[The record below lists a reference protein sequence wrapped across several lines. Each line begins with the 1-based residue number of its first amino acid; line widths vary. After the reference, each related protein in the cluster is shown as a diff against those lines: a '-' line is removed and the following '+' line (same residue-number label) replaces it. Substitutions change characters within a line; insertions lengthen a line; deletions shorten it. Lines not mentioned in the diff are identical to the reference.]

1 MTIAERLFIVTG
13 GASGLGKQVVE
24 SLVGRDAF
32 VLVHINATGS
42 EKLVATLGK
51 DQVYFPGSV
60 DVANE
65 DQINEAIHKGVEHF
79 PQAILAGAII
89 CSGVVWPSHCL
100 EGYGPG
106 NALTSFQQFKH
117 IVNINL
123 LGAYNVA
130 QQVANLLI
138 KNDPFDD
145 DGQRGVIITTSSIL
159 GLDGSL
165 LAYGTSKAGV
175 AGMTLPMARELADF
189 GVRVMSIAPG
199 PFETPLVHAMPNVQ
213 APPCLFPKRYGRPSE
228 FADLVLHIIDNPM
241 LNGSVIRL
249 DGAIRA

>member
-1 MTIAERLFIVTG
+1 MYNR
-13 GASGLGKQVVE
+13 ASGLGKQVVE
-24 SLVGRDAF
+24 SLIAQGAF
-32 VLVHINATGS
+32 VVIIDINAAGS
-42 EKLVATLGK
+42 EKVVAALGK
-51 DQVYFPGSV
+51 DHVFFPGSV
-60 DVANE
+60 DVSSE
-65 DQINEAIHKGVEHF
+65 EQFNEALHKGIAQF

-89 CSGVVWPSHCL
+89 CSGVVWPPHHL
-100 EGYGPG
+100 EGYGPE
-106 NALTSFQQFKH
+106 NALTSFGQFKH
-117 IVNINL
+117 IVGVNL

-145 DGQRGVIITTSSIL
+145 DGQRGVIITTSSIM

-175 AGMTLPMARELADF
+175 AGMTLPMARELANF

-199 PFETPLVHAMPNVQ
+199 PFETPLVHAVPNVQ